1 MSWRDKLD
9 PVLRDFL
16 NSLLKEV
23 QKSKDAYMEAE
34 DPSIAQIWVAFSII
48 YRKLLL
54 LEREIEEIKG
64 KISEEELK
72 NKLEESLKKI

>member
-1 MSWRDKLD
+1 MNWREKLD

-23 QKSKDAYMEAE
+23 QKNKEAYMEAE
-34 DPSIAQIWVAFSII
+34 DPSIAQIWVALSII
-48 YRKLLL
+48 YRKILL
-54 LEREIEEIKG
+54 LEREMEEIKG
-64 KISEEELK
+64 KVSENEIK

>member
-9 PVLRDFL
+9 PILKDFL

-23 QKSKDAYMEAE
+23 QKNKDAYMEAE
-34 DPSIAQIWVAFSII
+34 DPSIAQIWVALSII

-64 KISEEELK
+64 KISEDDLK

>member
-9 PVLRDFL
+9 PVLKDFL

-23 QKSKDAYMEAE
+23 QNQKKAYSEAD
-34 DPSIAQIWVAFSII
+34 DPAIAQIWTALSII
-48 YRKLLL
+48 YRKMLL
-54 LEREIEEIKG
+54 LEREIEDIKG
-64 KISEEELK
+64 KISENDLK